1 MASSSRSRSLQVF
14 PSFRGKDVRQ
24 TFLSHL
30 IVALDRKL
38 VCTVFKDSQI
48 ERGHSISPAL
58 VQAIRDSRV
67 SIVVLSKNYASS
79 SWCLDELLEILKCR
93 EELGQIVMTIFY
105 DLDPSDVRYQIGEF
119 GKAFEK
125 TCEKKTADVTK
136 QWGLALTEVA
146 NIHGHHSRKWDSEAH
161 MVDDFVNDVSCK
173 LNCSQSSSE
182 EFDDLIG
189 IEAHIANM
197 VSLLSMDAE
206 QVLMVGIWGPSG
218 IGKSTIARALFGRLS
233 YRFQRCVFIDR
244 SFIDKT
250 LENFRRINLDDY
262 GVKLQ
267 LQEKFLSE
275 ILDHKDV
282 KIDHLGVLGG
292 RLQNHKVLIVL
303 DDVDDRLLLDA
314 LVGQTLWF
322 GSGSRIIVVTKDV
335 HLLRSHGIERV
346 YEVGFPSED
355 QALEMFCQSA
365 FKRNSPADGF
375 MDLAVEV
382 SKLAGNLPL
391 GLNLLGSSLRGRNKE
406 DWIDMLPELRTCLN
420 GDIERTL
427 RFGYDRLKETHKRLF
442 LHIACLFNGEKV
454 DSLKWLLADSDVDVN
469 TGLRVLVERSLIRIT
484 THLCKTVEMHNLLQE
499 MGRGMVSAQSF
510 DEPGERQFLT
520 DSKNICD
527 VLEDNSGTKA
537 VLGISWNISE
547 IAELFTLDEDAFKGM
562 RNLRFLK
569 IYKNPLERNEET
581 KLYLPQGI
589 QSLSRRLRLLHWDAY
604 PMSRMP
610 SDFSPAYLV
619 ELGMIDSELEKMW
632 EGPQPL
638 KYLKNMSLWR
648 SKKLK
653 EVPDLS
659 KAPNL
664 EELYLADCQSLEMLP
679 SSIRYLKNLKTLNME
694 ECSKLEFLPT
704 NINLES
710 LSNLTLYGC
719 SLIRSFPDIS
729 HNISV
734 LSLENTAIEEVP
746 WWIEK
751 MTGLT
756 GLFMSGCGKLSRISP
771 NISKLKHLEDVDFSL
786 CYALTEDSWQDD
798 PQVVPAPNPIGD
810 LDMSDNTFTRLPHSL
825 VSIKPQELNIGN
837 CRKLVSLPELQTS
850 SLKILRAQDC
860 ESLESISHLFRN
872 PETILHFI
880 NCFKLEQECLIR
892 SSVFKYMILPGR
904 QVPPEYFTHR
914 ASGSY
919 LTIPLLESFLHG
931 SFLRFKAC
939 LLIDTDS
946 TKPTWV
952 KSIIRV
958 CCLLKGNQGNH
969 FHSSDLHI
977 LIFVT
982 RLLDRHL
989 AIFDCS
995 FPLDNPLAKSNYD
1008 AVEIKFGWDACEIK
1022 ECGIQFFS
1030 PSSDSQ
1036 PGDANKLSE
1045 ENSVDC

>member
-1 MASSSRSRSLQVF
+1 M
-14 PSFRGKDVRQ
+14 
-24 TFLSHL
+24 
-30 IVALDRKL
+30 
-38 VCTVFKDSQI
+38 
-48 ERGHSISPAL
+48 
-58 VQAIRDSRV
+58 
-67 SIVVLSKNYASS
+67 
-79 SWCLDELLEILKCR
+79 
-93 EELGQIVMTIFY
+93 
-105 DLDPSDVRYQIGEF
+105 
-119 GKAFEK
+119 
-125 TCEKKTADVTK
+125 
-136 QWGLALTEVA
+136 
-146 NIHGHHSRKWDSEAH
+146 
-161 MVDDFVNDVSCK
+161 
-173 LNCSQSSSE
+173 NCSQSSSE

-218 IGKSTIARALFGRLS
+218 IGKSTIARVLFGRLS

-244 SFIDKT
+244 SFVDKT

-262 GVKLQ
+262 G
-267 LQEKFLSE
+267 
-275 ILDHKDV
+275 
-282 KIDHLGVLGG
+282 
-292 RLQNHKVLIVL
+292 
-303 DDVDDRLLLDA
+303 
-314 LVGQTLWF
+314 
-322 GSGSRIIVVTKDV
+322 
-335 HLLRSHGIERV
+335 
-346 YEVGFPSED
+346 
-355 QALEMFCQSA
+355 MFCQSA

-469 TGLRVLVERSLIRIT
+469 TGLR
-484 THLCKTVEMHNLLQE
+484 
-499 MGRGMVSAQSF
+499 
-510 DEPGERQFLT
+510 
-520 DSKNICD
+520 
-527 VLEDNSGTKA
+527 GTKA
-537 VLGISWNISE
+537 VLGICWNISE
-547 IAELFTLDEDAFKGM
+547 IDELFTLDEDAFKGM
-562 RNLRFLK
+562 SNLRFLK

-664 EELYLADCQSLEMLP
+664 EELYLADCQSLQMLP
-679 SSIRYLKNLKTLNME
+679 SSIRHLKNLKTLNLE
-694 ECSKLEFLPT
+694 ECRKLEVLPT

-729 HNISV
+729 RNISV

-756 GLFMSGCGKLSRISP
+756 GLFMSGCSKLSRISP

-786 CYALTEDSWQDD
+786 
-798 PQVVPAPNPIGD
+798 
-810 LDMSDNTFTRLPHSL
+810 LPHSL

-837 CRKLVSLPELQTS
+837 CRKLVSLPELQAS

-880 NCFKLEQECLIR
+880 NCFKLEQESLIR
-892 SSVFKYMILPGR
+892 SSVFKYMILPGG

-919 LTIPLLESFLHG
+919 LTIPLRESFLHG
-931 SFLRFKAC
+931 CFLRFKAC

-977 LIFVT
+977 LIFFT

-1045 ENSVDC
+1045 ENSVDS

>member
-1 MASSSRSRSLQVF
+1 MASSRSRSLQVF
-14 PSFRGKDVRQ
+14 PSFRGEDVRR

-30 IVALDRKL
+30 ISALDRKL
-38 VCTVFKDSQI
+38 VRTVFKDSQI

-79 SWCLDELLEILKCR
+79 SWCLNELLEILKCR
-93 EELGQIVMTIFY
+93 EEFGQIVMTIFY
-105 DLDPSDVRYQIGEF
+105 DLEPSHVRYQIGEF

-125 TCEKKTADVTK
+125 TCQKKTVDETQ
-136 QWGLALTEVA
+136 QWRLALTEVA
-146 NIHGHHSRKWDSEAH
+146 NIHGHHSRKWESEAD
-161 MVDDFVNDVSCK
+161 MIEDFVNDVSCK

-197 VSLLSMDAE
+197 VSLLCIDAE
-206 QVLMVGIWGPSG
+206 QV
-218 IGKSTIARALFGRLS
+218 GKSTIARALFGRLS

-244 SFIDKT
+244 SFVDKT
-250 LENFRRINLDDY
+250 LESFRRINLDDY

-275 ILDHKDV
+275 ILDQKDV

-303 DDVDDRLLLDA
+303 DDVDDRLLLEA
-314 LVGQTLWF
+314 LVGQALWF
-322 GSGSRIIVVTKDV
+322 GSGSRIIVITKDV

-355 QALEMFCQSA
+355 EALEMFCRSA
-365 FKRNSPADGF
+365 FKLNSPADGF

-420 GDIERTL
+420 GDIEKTL
-427 RFGYDRLKETHKRLF
+427 KFGYDRLKETHKRLF

-454 DSLKWLLADSDVDVN
+454 ESLKWLLADSGVDVN

-484 THLCKTVEMHNLLQE
+484 THTCKTVEMHNLLQE
-499 MGRGMVSAQSF
+499 MGRGIVSAQSF
-510 DEPGERQFLT
+510 DEPGERQFLI

-527 VLEDNSGTKA
+527 VLEDNTGTKA

-547 IAELFTLDEDAFKGM
+547 IDELVTLDEGTFRGM
-562 RNLRFLK
+562 CNLRFLK
-569 IYKNPLERNEET
+569 IYKNPLECNEEN
-581 KLYLPQGI
+581 KLYFPQGI

-604 PMSRMP
+604 PMTRMP

-632 EGPQPL
+632 EGTQPL

-648 SKKLK
+648 SKNLK

-694 ECSKLEFLPT
+694 ECRKLEVLPT

-729 HNISV
+729 RNISV

-751 MTGLT
+751 ITGLT
-756 GLFMSGCGKLSRISP
+756 RLLMSGCSKLSRISP
-771 NISKLKHLEDVDFSL
+771 NISKLKHLEDVDFSF
-786 CYALTEDSWQDD
+786 CFALTEDSWHND
-798 PQVVPAPNPIGD
+798 PQVVVLAPIGD

-837 CRKLVSLPELQTS
+837 CRNLVSLPELQTL
-850 SLKILRAQDC
+850 SLKVLRAQDC
-860 ESLESISHLFRN
+860 ESLESISHPSQN

-880 NCFKLEQECLIR
+880 NCFKLEQESLIR
-892 SSVFKYMILPGR
+892 SSVFKYMILPGGE
-904 QVPPEYFTHR
+904 VPEYFTHR

-919 LTIPLLESFLHG
+919 LMIPLLESFLYG
-931 SFLRFKAC
+931 SFLRFRAC

-946 TKPTWV
+946 TKPTWA

-958 CCLLKGNQGNH
+958 LCLLKGNQGNH
-969 FHSSDLHI
+969 FHSSDIHI
-977 LIFVT
+977 LIFIT

-989 AIFDCS
+989 AIFDCC
-995 FPLDNPLAKSNYD
+995 FPLDKGSNPLAASNYD
-1008 AVEIKFGWDACEIK
+1008 AVEIKFGWDVCEIK

-1030 PSSDSQ
+1030 EVSPSSDNQ
-1036 PGDANKLSE
+1036 LGDANKLSE
-1045 ENSVDC
+1045 ENSVDSC